1 MTTPEFTT
9 ALLHADRQ
17 FGVEHGGIH
26 KPIHTS
32 TQYGFDRVEDLIGVF
47 QGTLKGAYS
56 YSRQGT
62 PTTAALESKL
72 AAMDEGVGAITFAT
86 GMAAIT
92 AVFLT
97 LLKTGDHVVSSQFVF
112 GNTNSLLGTLGDLGV
127 TSDKVDVTN
136 VANVE
141 AALRPETRLVFVET
155 LANPATQIADL
166 EAIGRLCRDKGV
178 LFVVDNTILSPWLFK
193 PKAVGASLVIH
204 SLTKS
209 IAGHGQ
215 ALGGVVVDTGLFDWQ
230 GYPNIAESYRKGDSR
245 QWGLTQ
251 IRKKGLRDMGATL
264 SAQHAHAISVGAEPL
279 ALRMDRSSA
288 TALELAR
295 LLESHPA
302 VGRVFYAGLESHPQH
317 RTAQRL
323 FRSGSWLLS
332 FELRDSSDCLPFL
345 NRLSL
350 PIKSTGL
357 GDTRTLIIPVAPTI
371 FWEAGAEVRA
381 SMGIADGLV
390 RVAVGLEDPADLLG
404 DFRQALG
411 G

>member
-1 MTTPEFTT
+1 MCIR
-9 ALLHADRQ
+9 D
-17 FGVEHGGIH
+17 
-26 KPIHTS
+26 S
-32 TQYGFDRVEDLIGVF
+32 LIGVF

-215 ALGGVVVDTGLFDWQ
+215 ALGGVVVDTGLF
-230 GYPNIAESYRKGDSR
+230 
-245 QWGLTQ
+245 
-251 IRKKGLRDMGATL
+251 
-264 SAQHAHAISVGAEPL
+264 
-279 ALRMDRSSA
+279 
-288 TALELAR
+288 
-295 LLESHPA
+295 
-302 VGRVFYAGLESHPQH
+302 
-317 RTAQRL
+317 
-323 FRSGSWLLS
+323 
-332 FELRDSSDCLPFL
+332 
-345 NRLSL
+345 LSL
-350 PIKSTGL
+350 IH
-357 GDTRTLIIPVAPTI
+357 I
-371 FWEAGAEVRA
+371 
-381 SMGIADGLV
+381 
-390 RVAVGLEDPADLLG
+390 
-404 DFRQALG
+404 
-411 G
+411 

>member
-1 MTTPEFTT
+1 
-9 ALLHADRQ
+9 
-17 FGVEHGGIH
+17 
-26 KPIHTS
+26 
-32 TQYGFDRVEDLIGVF
+32 
-47 QGTLKGAYS
+47 
-56 YSRQGT
+56 
-62 PTTAALESKL
+62 
-72 AAMDEGVGAITFAT
+72 
-86 GMAAIT
+86 
-92 AVFLT
+92 
-97 LLKTGDHVVSSQFVF
+97 
-112 GNTNSLLGTLGDLGV
+112 
-127 TSDKVDVTN
+127 
-136 VANVE
+136 
-141 AALRPETRLVFVET
+141 
-155 LANPATQIADL
+155 
-166 EAIGRLCRDKGV
+166 
-178 LFVVDNTILSPWLFK
+178 
-193 PKAVGASLVIH
+193 
-204 SLTKS
+204 
-209 IAGHGQ
+209 
-215 ALGGVVVDTGLFDWQ
+215 
-230 GYPNIAESYRKGDSR
+230 
-245 QWGLTQ
+245 
-251 IRKKGLRDMGATL
+251 
-264 SAQHAHAISVGAEPL
+264 
-279 ALRMDRSSA
+279 MDRSSA